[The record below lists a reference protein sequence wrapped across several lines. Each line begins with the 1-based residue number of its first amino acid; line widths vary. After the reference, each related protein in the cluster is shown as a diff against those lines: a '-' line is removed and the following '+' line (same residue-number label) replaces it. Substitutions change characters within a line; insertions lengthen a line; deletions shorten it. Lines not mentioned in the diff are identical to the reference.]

1 MLGAGPAGLAAA
13 WRAARRGRSVV
24 VLERSSALGG
34 MSASFDVAG
43 VRVDHGS
50 HRLHPATPPRLLA
63 DLRGLLGGDL
73 QTRRRHG
80 RLRLASTWT
89 GFPLRA
95 GEVVRALPP
104 ALLAAAARDA
114 VIATLR
120 RRDDSSYAAALRSGL
135 GDTLYELVYA
145 PYAEKLWGLP
155 GERIDAH
162 QARVRVSADTPGKLA
177 ARLIRPHR
185 GGSAGG
191 QGRVFCYP
199 RRGFGQIAEV
209 IAQAA
214 VDAGASIMAATEV
227 TAVEP
232 APGSVTVATAGGGS
246 LTARYALSTLPLPL
260 LARLSR
266 PSPPPDVGA
275 AAAGLRFRAMVLAYL
290 VHEGGRWS
298 PYDAHYL
305 PGPETPVSRLSE
317 PANYRSS
324 LDDPADRSV
333 LCAEL
338 PCAVGDS
345 VWRAGDQ
352 SLADLVAVG
361 MAGSGLPPLRLGAAE
376 VRRLPRVYPVFDT
389 RYAARLDVLDAWA
402 SSLPSITSLGRLGL
416 FAHDNTHH
424 ALAMGYAAADA
435 IGPDGALDHVAWAR
449 AREGFATHV
458 VED

>member
-13 WRAARRGRSVV
+13 WLAARRGRSVV
-24 VLERSSALGG
+24 VLERSATLGG

-63 DLRGLLGGDL
+63 DLRGLLGADL

-80 RLRLASTWT
+80 RLRLAGTWT
-89 GFPLRA
+89 GFPLR
-95 GEVVRALPP
+95 GREVIRALPP
-104 ALLAAAARDA
+104 ALLAAAGRDA

-155 GERIDAH
+155 GESIDAH
-162 QARVRVSADTPGKLA
+162 QAHVRVGADTPGKLA
-177 ARLIRPHR
+177 ARLLRPRR
-185 GGSAGG
+185 GGSGGG
-191 QGRVFCYP
+191 QGQVFHYP
-199 RRGFGQIAEV
+199 RLGFGQIAEA

-214 VDAGASIMAATEV
+214 VAAGASIKTETQVSAV
-227 TAVEP
+227 TPTA
-232 APGSVTVATAGGGS
+232 GGVTVETAGGGS
-246 LTARYALSTLPLPL
+246 LSARYALSTLPLPL

-266 PSPPPDVGA
+266 PCPPASVGA
-275 AAAGLRFRAMVLAYL
+275 AAAGLRFRAMVLVYL

-305 PGPETPVSRLSE
+305 PGLETPVTRLSE

-324 LDDPADRSV
+324 VDDPADRSV

-352 SLADLVAVG
+352 DLADLVTTGLAVT
-361 MAGSGLPPLRLGAAE
+361 GLPPLRLGAVE
-376 VRRLPRVYPVFDT
+376 VRRLPRVYPIFDT
-389 RYAARLDVLDAWA
+389 GYAARLDVLDAWA
-402 SSLPSITSLGRLGL
+402 SSLPSLTSLGRLGL
-416 FAHDNTHH
+416 FAHDNSHH
-424 ALAMGYAAADA
+424 ALAMGYAAAEA
-435 IGPDGALDHVAWAR
+435 IGPDGSLDRVAWAR
-449 AREGFATHV
+449 ARAGFVTHV